1 MLKNEPNRL
10 WQAVLRAHQEELDK
24 EEEGQADLT
33 NQYVRDT
40 MYDILEHHPG
50 WVPYSL
56 EELSKWRK
64 ENEPEPIER
73 AFTSLRIN
81 RLMADILFQ

>member
-1 MLKNEPNRL
+1 
-10 WQAVLRAHQEELDK
+10 
-24 EEEGQADLT
+24 
-33 NQYVRDT
+33 